1 MKIRFSFQMREMPKH
16 TANMNAVTSR
26 ANQQYSVVDM
36 FLQLTRFSGFSYSGA
51 CQLSAFSAAAVHMC
65 DLCIYVHIR
74 IRMQAMFFFLSGL
87 AKILIILIRFL
98 LWYRDG
104 VSLKAYF
111 GSMKGEVKIQS
122 YFVTA
127 KNYFG
132 CKRT

>member
-1 MKIRFSFQMREMPKH
+1 MKIRFSFQMREMPKY

-65 DLCIYVHIR
+65 DLCIYVHMR

-87 AKILIILIRFL
+87 AKILIRCCGMGWGIP
-98 LWYRDG
+98 
-104 VSLKAYF
+104 
-111 GSMKGEVKIQS
+111 
-122 YFVTA
+122 
-127 KNYFG
+127 
-132 CKRT
+132 